1 MSDQLTL
8 FSAPSINPDSN
19 IDIWEKEHIYTPP
32 KKYWQDLIPG
42 EICKNTTRW
51 GDNRLCVLKK
61 IVGEVFGRIEY
72 LDNGEKCL
80 LSLSCLVPVSA
91 ADIEGQHE

>member
-8 FSAPSINPDSN
+8 FSSPSTPDSN

-32 KKYWQDLIPG
+32 RKYWQDLTIG

-51 GDNRLCVLKK
+51 GDNRLCVLVE
-61 IVGEVFGRIEY
+61 IVNEVFGEIEY
-72 LDNGEKCL
+72 CDNKET
-80 LSLSCLVPVSA
+80 SLISLCCLVPASE